1 VAGSDEAILY
11 YNARTQ
17 DCRGTSCL
25 AMTNAPERQR
35 AHLKVRPYVD
45 TTMSKQ
51 RLDNLLV
58 ARGLAE
64 NRSRAQAIIMAGEVT
79 VDGNLL
85 TKAGCL
91 VPADAEILL
100 KQKMPYVSRGGLKL
114 EHALKEFGIRVEGLT
129 CLDVGASTGGFT
141 DCLLQHGAERVY
153 ALDVG
158 YGQIDYRLRQ
168 DNRVVVLE
176 KVNAHYPFELP
187 AKVGLATM
195 DVSFISVTMVLPNV
209 LQHLGPDSEV
219 VVLFKPQFEADRKDV
234 GKGGVI
240 RDPAVHARCI
250 GRFITWMNLNNW
262 SLLNLSA
269 SPVQGA
275 DGNREFLMNIRPFQ
289 L

>member
-1 VAGSDEAILY
+1 MPKE
-11 YNARTQ
+11 
-17 DCRGTSCL
+17 
-25 AMTNAPERQR
+25 
-35 AHLKVRPYVD
+35 
-45 TTMSKQ
+45 
-51 RLDNLLV
+51 RLDSLLV
-58 ARGLAE
+58 VRGLAE

-79 VDGNLL
+79 VNGSLL

-91 VPADAEILL
+91 VTADAEICL

-114 EHALKEFGIRVEGLT
+114 EHALKEFGISVSGLA

-158 YGQIDYRLRQ
+158 HGQIDYRLRQ
-168 DNRVVVLE
+168 NSRVTVME

-187 AKVGLATM
+187 GKVDLATM

-209 LQHLGPDSEV
+209 LPHLGPDGEV

-240 RDPAVHARCI
+240 RDPAVHAGCI
-250 GRFITWMNLNNW
+250 GKFVTWMNTNNW
-262 SLLNLSA
+262 SLLNLTA
-269 SPVQGA
+269 SPVTGA
-275 DGNREFLMNIRPFQ
+275 DGNREFLMHMRPFKP
-289 L
+289 